1 MRWEGVRCVGVC
13 LSLYVLTMYTASEM
27 RLGQFV
33 HCECA
38 VLAHLDMFF
47 REHPTLEAG
56 LIPYIGTSKRPCALC
71 DVYIEVFNE
80 VTIRNIRAAHTQGKL
95 VAWRRPILQS
105 DQEETVRAV
114 LHGRFVDRLWD
125 RVQLQ
130 LSKSVTSESGL
141 VTRDG
146 NS

>member
-80 VTIRNIRAAHTQGKL
+80 VTIRNIRAATWPLCRQVLGQGP
-95 VAWRRPILQS
+95 AA
-105 DQEETVRAV
+105 TV
-114 LHGRFVDRLWD
+114 
-125 RVQLQ
+125 
-130 LSKSVTSESGL
+130 
-141 VTRDG
+141 
-146 NS
+146 